1 MYAWF
6 KDLQIASQDM
16 TSIPDILPPGTEFR
30 RILSQV
36 RILTTILQHAVVMI
50 AAKMLYLFTK
60 NYEFIRLSSFKTTLF
75 FCFVF
80 LHLQVLH
87 TQSWLATGQK
97 NWERRKCLVINFTKI
112 LSHLQSWNSCF
123 CITVTIIST
132 CWFSFFLHPDVCVAF
147 QCSERGGELQLEVRE
162 DGRINI
168 AGKSVTVLQGTITL

>member
-60 NYEFIRLSSFKTTLF
+60 NYEFIRLSSFKTTPF
-75 FCFVF
+75 FFFFALAGSAHTVLASYWSKELGKKKMLGHYF
-80 LHLQVLH
+80 HKNPFTSSVIKLLLLH
-87 TQSWLATGQK
+87 
-97 NWERRKCLVINFTKI
+97 N
-112 LSHLQSWNSCF
+112 SHNHLNML
-123 CITVTIIST
+123 I
-132 CWFSFFLHPDVCVAF
+132 FFLSPSWCVCVAF